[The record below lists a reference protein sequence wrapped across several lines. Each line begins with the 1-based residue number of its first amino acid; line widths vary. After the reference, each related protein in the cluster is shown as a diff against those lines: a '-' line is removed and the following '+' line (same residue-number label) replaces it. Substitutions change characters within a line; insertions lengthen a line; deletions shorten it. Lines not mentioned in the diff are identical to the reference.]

1 VATAKLK
8 VAQTALVLLFIFT
21 SVYPFNSTQL
31 NAQERQEWEQLVER
45 FHEPRSVRLLSMQ
58 LWGQIHGGGLQ
69 IGEEMRNLCTLL
81 DPHDGRR
88 PAINTKE
95 FKNRIA
101 AYLNSDNDD
110 EAVFAATLLS
120 VAGDLSFAPQ
130 IAKLLDKHASVA
142 FALSFMQAK
151 DYVPRVALMLKGESD
166 YERVWALR
174 ALAQFEAKEY
184 AKDVAELLDKDE
196 TNRSDALLTLGI
208 MRAKEYQQQVAGY
221 LRDGDED
228 VRECAA
234 ITLVL
239 MGADRYAKRIIPVIR
254 RLYRENTFLERYEL
268 HEFRTRFR
276 NSFERMKRR
285 NTLQRSGRTPRAAR
299 HRLSLPDSDVAGN
312 LTLLTANY
320 GSLDLL

>member
-1 VATAKLK
+1 MAIAKLK
-8 VAQTALVLLFIFT
+8 VAQTALVLLTIFT

-31 NAQERQEWEQLVER
+31 NAQERQEWEQLIQR
-45 FHEPRSVRLLSMQ
+45 FNEPRSVRLLAKQ

-101 AYLNSDNDD
+101 AFLNSNNDD
-110 EAVFAATLLS
+110 EAEFAATLLS

-151 DYVPRVALMLKGESD
+151 DYVPRVALMLKSESD

-174 ALAQFEAKEY
+174 ALGEFQAKEY
-184 AKDVAELLDKDE
+184 AKGVAALLDNE
-196 TNRSDALLTLGI
+196 TIRTDALLTLGI
-208 MRAKEYQQQVAGY
+208 MRAKEYQQQVARH

-239 MGADRYAKRIIPVIR
+239 MDADRYANRIIPVVQ
-254 RLYRENTFLERYEL
+254 RLYRENTFLERHEL
-268 HEFRTRFR
+268 HEFRTRIR
-276 NSFERMKRR
+276 NSFERMKRSS
-285 NTLQRSGRTPRAAR
+285 TLQRSGRTPRAAR
-299 HRLSLPDSDVAGN
+299 RRLSLPDSDVAGN
-312 LTLLTANY
+312 SALLTADC
-320 GSLDLL
+320 GSVDLL

>member
-1 VATAKLK
+1 MATAKLK
-8 VAQTALVLLFIFT
+8 VAQTALVLLTIFT

-31 NAQERQEWEQLVER
+31 NAQERQEWEQLIQR
-45 FHEPRSVRLLSMQ
+45 FNEPRSVRLLSKQ
-58 LWGQIHGGGLQ
+58 LWGQVHGGGLQ
-69 IGEEMRNLCTLL
+69 IGEEMRNLLALL
-81 DPHDGRR
+81 DPNDGRR

-101 AYLNSDNDD
+101 AYLNSNNDD
-110 EAVFAATLLS
+110 EAEFAATLLGI
-120 VAGDLSFAPQ
+120 AGDLSFAPQ
-130 IAKLLDKHASVA
+130 IAQRLEKQASAA
-142 FALSFMQAK
+142 FPLSLMSAK
-151 DYVPRVALMLKGESD
+151 EYVPRVALMLKNEND
-166 YERVWALR
+166 FDRVWALK
-174 ALAQFEAKEY
+174 ALGEFEAKEY
-184 AKDVAELLDKDE
+184 AKDVAELLDNE
-196 TNRSDALLTLGI
+196 TLRTDALLTLGI
-208 MRAKEYQQQVAGY
+208 MRAKEYQQQVARY

-239 MGADRYAKRIIPVIR
+239 MDADRYANRIIPVVQ
-254 RLYRENTFLERYEL
+254 RLYRENTFLERHEL
-268 HEFRTRFR
+268 HEFRRRFR
-276 NSFERMKRR
+276 NSFERMKRS

>member
-1 VATAKLK
+1 MATAKLK
-8 VAQTALVLLFIFT
+8 VAQTALVLLTIFT
-21 SVYPFNSTQL
+21 SVYPSNSTQL
-31 NAQERQEWEQLVER
+31 NAQERQEWEQLIQR
-45 FHEPRSVRLLSMQ
+45 FSEPRSVRMLSKQ

-69 IGEEMRNLCTLL
+69 IGEEMRNLLALL

-151 DYVPRVALMLKGESD
+151 DYVPRVALMLKSESD
-166 YERVWALR
+166 YERVWALK
-174 ALAQFEAKEY
+174 ALGEFQAKEY
-184 AKDVAELLDKDE
+184 AKDVAKLLDNE
-196 TNRSDALLTLGI
+196 TLRTDALLTLGI
-208 MRAKEYQQQVAGY
+208 MRAKEYQQQVARY

-228 VRECAA
+228 VRECAV

-239 MGADRYAKRIIPVIR
+239 MDADRYANMIIPVVQ
-254 RLYRENTFLERYEL
+254 RLYRENTFLERHEL
-268 HEFRTRFR
+268 HEFRRRFR
-276 NSFERMKRR
+276 NSFERMKTS